1 MGSCC
6 GCGADDARTGS
17 NIMNEVKLDND
28 SQRVHEKPIDCPPQD
43 DTANGPELKKESPTA
58 QSHKTEFSLAFD
70 NERSTVAGETVSYQ
84 RSSVLIAESPNKA
97 AASLAKTPHN
107 YLSPI

>member
-6 GCGADDARTGS
+6 GCGAEDARTGS
-17 NIMNEVKLDND
+17 NIWNEVKLDIQ
-28 SQRVHEKPIDCPPQD
+28 SQRANEKPIDSPSQD

-84 RSSVLIAESPNKA
+84 RSSVLLAESPHKA
-97 AASLAKTPHN
+97 AASIAKTPHS